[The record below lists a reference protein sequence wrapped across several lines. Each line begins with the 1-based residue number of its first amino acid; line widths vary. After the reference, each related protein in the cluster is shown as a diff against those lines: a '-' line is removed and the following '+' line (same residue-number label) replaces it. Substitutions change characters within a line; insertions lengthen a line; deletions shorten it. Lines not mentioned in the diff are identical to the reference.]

1 MEINRKKLD
10 VLELV
15 FINGDDENSLD
26 IFASIIVKLVSLM
39 KKPGFNSH
47 TFTKEEIRFL
57 MELIDKIVLKEQ
69 QINEED

>member
-10 VLELV
+10 ILELV

-26 IFASIIVKLVSLM
+26 TFAGILTKLISLM

-57 MELIDKIVLKEQ
+57 MELIDQIVL
-69 QINEED
+69 EEKQLNTEE